1 MISRQI
7 ARAGIRSPQ
16 LPAEPNTSRRQAR
29 MRRSA
34 HRSFAS
40 HLILALAAAL
50 LAPVSAYAELIV
62 NGGVEYFRWT
72 ENTTPQV
79 KETGP
84 MGFIGLSYLQD
95 KDAGVLFGYRGKIWG
110 GSADYNG
117 ANLIT
122 NAPLTS
128 TTNYFGVNNELQ
140 ARYRKSGTNGGS
152 LDGVFGLGLDLWR
165 RELSSIQKEDYSI
178 AYARVGVESKANYAG
193 QWTAG
198 LGIKYPLWTY
208 ENAHFDKIG
217 FDSNPILHPGK
228 EFAPYGSIGYRFTPK
243 FQVVGYYEGLRFDR
257 SDPVETTYVST
268 GQRVS
273 LVQPSSNM
281 SIFGLRFEYILR

>member
-1 MISRQI
+1 MH
-7 ARAGIRSPQ
+7 
-16 LPAEPNTSRRQAR
+16 
-29 MRRSA
+29 RSA
-34 HRSFAS
+34 HRSFTIC
-40 HLILALAAAL
+40 LVLAMSAAL
-50 LAPVSAYAELIV
+50 LAPASANAELIV

-84 MGFIGLSYLQD
+84 MGFIGLSYLQE

-110 GSADYNG
+110 GSADYTG

-128 TTNYFGVNNELQ
+128 TTDYFGVNNELQ
-140 ARYRKSGTNGGS
+140 ARYRKAGTNGGS

-178 AYARVGVESKANYAG
+178 AYARLGVESKANYGG

-243 FQVVGYYEGLRFDR
+243 FQVIGYYEGLRFDR

-273 LVQPSSNM
+273 LVQPASNM

>member
-1 MISRQI
+1 MH
-7 ARAGIRSPQ
+7 
-16 LPAEPNTSRRQAR
+16 
-29 MRRSA
+29 RSA
-34 HRSFAS
+34 YRRFAI
-40 HLILALAAAL
+40 HLIVTLSAAL
-50 LAPVSAYAELIV
+50 LAPVASHAELII
-62 NGGVEYFRWT
+62 NAGVEYFRWT
-72 ENTTPQV
+72 ENTAPQV

-84 MGFIGLSYLQD
+84 MGFVGLSYLQN
-95 KDAGVLFGYRGKIWG
+95 KDAGVLFGYQGKIWG
-110 GSADYNG
+110 GSPDYTG

-128 TTNYFGVNNELQ
+128 TTDYFGVNNELQ
-140 ARYRKSGTNGGS
+140 VRYRKSGTNGGN
-152 LDGVFGLGLDLWR
+152 LDGVFGLGLDVWR

-178 AYARVGVESKANYAG
+178 GYARVGVESKANYAG

-208 ENAHFDKIG
+208 ENAHFDRIG
-217 FDSNPILHPGK
+217 FDSNPILHPGR
-228 EFAPYGSIGYRFTPK
+228 EIAPYGSIGYRFTPR

-268 GQRVS
+268 GERVS

-281 SIFGLRFEYILR
+281 SIFGLRIEYILP